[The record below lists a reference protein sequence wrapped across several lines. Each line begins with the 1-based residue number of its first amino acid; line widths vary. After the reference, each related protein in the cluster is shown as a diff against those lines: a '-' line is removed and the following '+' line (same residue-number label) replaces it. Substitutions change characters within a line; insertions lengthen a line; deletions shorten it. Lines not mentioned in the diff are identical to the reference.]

1 MMSPNVQRGSFP
13 KPGPAGGAALVAF
26 PREGYAS
33 RVTSGSRAQVSPM
46 NEDVLCD
53 LVEAV
58 ARQRDRAAFARLF
71 QHFAP
76 RLTAFVQKR
85 GADPAAA
92 QDLAQDAMLT
102 VWRKAPQFDRTRAT
116 ASAWI
121 FAIARNRRI
130 DVLRRERRP
139 DPEML
144 IFMQEAS
151 APSAEAEMERNAFQN
166 HLHATLAQVPANQL
180 DILKKAYFE
189 DLSHSDIA
197 RQLGL
202 PLGTVKSRI
211 RLALIRLRGLLDDE
225 DTP

>member
-1 MMSPNVQRGSFP
+1 MSLNFQRESGSGP
-13 KPGPAGGAALVAF
+13 RPAGRAALVAF
-26 PREGYAS
+26 PRGGYAS
-33 RVTSGSRAQVSPM
+33 RITPGSRAQVSPM

-58 ARQRDRAAFARLF
+58 ARQRDKAAFARLF

-76 RLTAFVQKR
+76 RLAAFVQKR

-92 QDLAQDAMLT
+92 QDLAQDTMLT
-102 VWRKAPQFDRTRAT
+102 VWRKAPQFDRARAT

-144 IFMQEAS
+144 IFMQEIN
-151 APSAEAEMERNAFQN
+151 APNAETEMERSAFQN
-166 HLHATLAQVPANQL
+166 RLRATLAQVPANQL

-225 DTP
+225 GQP

>member
-1 MMSPNVQRGSFP
+1 
-13 KPGPAGGAALVAF
+13 
-26 PREGYAS
+26 
-33 RVTSGSRAQVSPM
+33 M
-46 NEDVLCD
+46 NEDVLCG

-58 ARQRDRAAFARLF
+58 ARRRDKAAFARLF

-76 RLTAFVQKR
+76 RLTAFMQRR

-102 VWRKAPQFDRTRAT
+102 VWRKAPQFDRGRAT

-139 DPEML
+139 DPEIL
-144 IFMQEAS
+144 IFMQETN
-151 APSAEAEMERNAFQN
+151 APSAEAEMERSAFQSR
-166 HLHATLAQVPANQL
+166 LHATLAQVPANQL

-197 RQLGL
+197 QQLGL

-211 RLALIRLRGLLDDE
+211 RLALIRLRGLLDSE

>member
-1 MMSPNVQRGSFP
+1 
-13 KPGPAGGAALVAF
+13 
-26 PREGYAS
+26 
-33 RVTSGSRAQVSPM
+33 M

-58 ARQRDRAAFARLF
+58 ARQRDKAAFARLF

-76 RLTAFVQKR
+76 RLTAFARKR
-85 GADPAAA
+85 GTDAATA

-102 VWRKAPQFDRTRAT
+102 VWRKAPQFDRARAT

-139 DPEML
+139 DPDML
-144 IFMQEAS
+144 IFMQETN
-151 APSAEAEMERNAFQN
+151 APNAEAEMERTAFRNRLQ
-166 HLHATLAQVPANQL
+166 TSLAQVPADQL

-189 DLSHSDIA
+189 ELSHSDIA

>member
-1 MMSPNVQRGSFP
+1 MSLNLQQKYASGTRT
-13 KPGPAGGAALVAF
+13 AGGAALVAF
-26 PREGYAS
+26 PRGGYAS
-33 RVTSGSRAQVSPM
+33 RLTPGSRAQVSPM
-46 NEDVLCD
+46 NEDMLCE

-58 ARQRDRAAFARLF
+58 ARQRDNAAFARLF

-76 RLTAFVQKR
+76 RLAAFVQRR
-85 GADPAAA
+85 GADSAAA

-144 IFMQEAS
+144 IFMQETN
-151 APSAEAEMERNAFQN
+151 APNAEAEVERNAFQSR
-166 HLHATLAQVPANQL
+166 LHATLAQVPANQL
-180 DILKKAYFE
+180 EILKKAYFE

-197 RQLGL
+197 QQLGL

-225 DTP
+225 DKP

>member
-1 MMSPNVQRGSFP
+1 
-13 KPGPAGGAALVAF
+13 
-26 PREGYAS
+26 
-33 RVTSGSRAQVSPM
+33 M

-58 ARQRDRAAFARLF
+58 ARQRDKAAFARLF
-71 QHFAP
+71 QHFTP
-76 RLTAFVQKR
+76 RLAAFVQRR
-85 GADPAAA
+85 GADAAAA
-92 QDLAQDAMLT
+92 QDVAQDAMLT
-102 VWRKAPQFDRTRAT
+102 VWRKAPQFDRSRAT

-139 DPEML
+139 DPEAL
-144 IFMQEAS
+144 IFMQETN
-151 APSAEAEMERNAFQN
+151 APSAEAEMERNVFQSR
-166 HLHATLAQVPANQL
+166 LHATLAQVPANQL

-189 DLSHSDIA
+189 ELSHSDIA
-197 RQLGL
+197 KQLGL

-225 DTP
+225 TP

>member
-1 MMSPNVQRGSFP
+1 
-13 KPGPAGGAALVAF
+13 
-26 PREGYAS
+26 
-33 RVTSGSRAQVSPM
+33 M
-46 NEDVLCD
+46 NEDMLCD
-53 LVEAV
+53 LIEAV
-58 ARQRDRAAFARLF
+58 ARQRDKAAFARLF

-76 RLTAFVQKR
+76 RLAAFVQRR
-85 GADPAAA
+85 GADSATA
-92 QDLAQDAMLT
+92 QDVAQDAMLT

-144 IFMQEAS
+144 IFMQENNAS
-151 APSAEAEMERNAFQN
+151 SAESEMERSAF
-166 HLHATLAQVPANQL
+166 HGRLHASLTQVSANQL

-189 DLSHSDIA
+189 DLSHSEIA
-197 RQLGL
+197 QQLGL

>member
-1 MMSPNVQRGSFP
+1 MSPNFQQESAFFP
-13 KPGPAGGAALVAF
+13 RPAGAATLVAF
-26 PREGYAS
+26 PRAGYAS
-33 RVTSGSRAQVSPM
+33 RVTSGSRVQVPPM
-46 NEDVLCD
+46 NEDVLSD

-58 ARQRDRAAFARLF
+58 ARQRDRSAFARLF

-144 IFMQEAS
+144 IFMQETS
-151 APSAEAEMERNAFQN
+151 APSAEAEVERNAFQSR
-166 HLHATLAQVPANQL
+166 LHATLAQVPANQL

-197 RQLGL
+197 QQLGL

-211 RLALIRLRGLLDDE
+211 RLALIRLRGLLNDE

>member
-1 MMSPNVQRGSFP
+1 MSLNFHREAF
-13 KPGPAGGAALVAF
+13 PGPGLGGHAPLVAF
-26 PREGYAS
+26 QREGYAS
-33 RVTSGSRAQVSPM
+33 RVTPGARAQVSPM

-58 ARQRDRAAFARLF
+58 AQRRDKAAFARLF

-76 RLTAFVQKR
+76 RLTAFMQRR
-85 GADPAAA
+85 GTDLAAA

-102 VWRKAPQFDRTRAT
+102 VWRKAPQFDRGRAT

-144 IFMQEAS
+144 IFMQETN
-151 APSAEAEMERNAFQN
+151 APSAEAEMERNAFQSR
-166 HLHATLAQVPANQL
+166 LHATLAQVPASQL

-197 RQLGL
+197 QQLGL

>member
-1 MMSPNVQRGSFP
+1 MLLNFQRESSSDP
-13 KPGPAGGAALVAF
+13 RPTGGATLVAF
-26 PREGYAS
+26 PGRGYAT
-33 RVTSGSRAQVSPM
+33 RVTPGSRAQVSTM

-58 ARQRDRAAFARLF
+58 ARQRDKAAFARLF

-76 RLTAFVQKR
+76 RLAAFVQRR

-92 QDLAQDAMLT
+92 QDVAQDAMLT

-139 DPEML
+139 DPDML
-144 IFMQEAS
+144 IFMQETN
-151 APSAEAEMERNAFQN
+151 APSAESEMERNAFQTR
-166 HLHATLAQVPANQL
+166 LHATLAQVPPNQL
-180 DILKKAYFE
+180 EILKKAYFE

-197 RQLGL
+197 LQLGL

>member
-1 MMSPNVQRGSFP
+1 
-13 KPGPAGGAALVAF
+13 
-26 PREGYAS
+26 
-33 RVTSGSRAQVSPM
+33 M

-58 ARQRDRAAFARLF
+58 ARQRDKAAFARLF

-76 RLTAFVQKR
+76 RLTAFMQKR
-85 GADPAAA
+85 GADSAAA

-102 VWRKAPQFDRTRAT
+102 VWRKAPQFDRARAT

-144 IFMQEAS
+144 IFMQETN
-151 APSAEAEMERNAFQN
+151 APSAEAEMERGAFQSR
-166 HLHATLAQVPANQL
+166 LHATLAQVPASQL

-197 RQLGL
+197 QQLGL

-211 RLALIRLRGLLDDE
+211 RLALIRLRGLLNE
-225 DTP
+225 EETP

>member
-1 MMSPNVQRGSFP
+1 MPLNFQREAFP
-13 KPGPAGGAALVAF
+13 RSGPGERAPLVAF
-26 PREGYAS
+26 PRDGYAS
-33 RVTSGSRAQVSPM
+33 RVTPGARAQVPPM

-58 ARQRDRAAFARLF
+58 ARQRDKAAFARLF

-76 RLTAFVQKR
+76 RLTAFMQKR
-85 GADPAAA
+85 GADSAAA

-102 VWRKAPQFDRTRAT
+102 VWRKAPQFDRARAT

-144 IFMQEAS
+144 IFMQEMN
-151 APSAEAEMERNAFQN
+151 APSAESEMERSAF
-166 HLHATLAQVPANQL
+166 HGRLHATLAQVPANQL

-197 RQLGL
+197 QQLGL

-211 RLALIRLRGLLDDE
+211 RLALIRLRGLLNE
-225 DTP
+225 EETP